1 LEVPPDHHGSML
13 VKDAVRAFSGAMD
26 PVCLDRAQMAAET
39 DGDAVECAANAPL
52 LDERSKAPPLRQ
64 VEIMRLRLSVD
75 RARRIGTASGVLASI
90 YQALTA
96 PWPVIGNVE
105 EIVGQ
110 PVLQITAARR
120 DLTEALRRDGAVV
133 VMDAN

>member
-1 LEVPPDHHGSML
+1 EPPDLLEKTCITLDELDLAEGTLSAFDRDYTDAMRPALQAVRAWLEVPPDHHGSML

-90 YQALTA
+90 YQA
-96 PWPVIGNVE
+96 
-105 EIVGQ
+105 
-110 PVLQITAARR
+110 
-120 DLTEALRRDGAVV
+120 
-133 VMDAN
+133 